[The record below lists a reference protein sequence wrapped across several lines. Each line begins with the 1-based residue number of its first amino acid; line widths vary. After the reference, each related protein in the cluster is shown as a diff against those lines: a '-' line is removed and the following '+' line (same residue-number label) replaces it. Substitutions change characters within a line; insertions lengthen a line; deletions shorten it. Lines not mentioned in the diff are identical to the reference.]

1 MFYHL
6 DLSTTLHSRQSNT
19 LTHSHSFVFSMLTVN
34 SHSQAP
40 STNFFTTDSRQSQT
54 QRTKYH
60 PYAFHKFTKLDL
72 ESAHHS
78 SSSLHLVWFV
88 CVQYGPT
95 ATSGHSPILFSL
107 TAASP
112 SLATHSPNPILPGPV
127 NCSLH
132 QPLSLPNLSLCSSYV
147 SRHLSIFLGAH
158 SSSQPTGFNSS
169 ALATNH
175 SDCFLFPPLTAFSAA
190 DTMQDF
196 NTLQFSSEDRS
207 GLLGSSC
214 STRISLQST
223 FCFAYKPSCIR
234 VLLLG
239 VSKYRNEYSFSE
251 TTYSSC

>member
-1 MFYHL
+1 
-6 DLSTTLHSRQSNT
+6 
-19 LTHSHSFVFSMLTVN
+19 MLTVN

-40 STNFFTTDSRQSQT
+40 STNFFTTGSRQSQT
-54 QRTKYH
+54 QCTKSRH
-60 PYAFHKFTKLDL
+60 YAFHKFTKLDL

-78 SSSLHLVWFV
+78 SSSLHLVWLV
-88 CVQYGPT
+88 CVQHGPT

-107 TAASP
+107 IAASS

-147 SRHLSIFLGAH
+147 SRHLSICLGPH

-175 SDCFLFPPLTAFSAA
+175 SGCFLFPHQLPSLLLTQCR
-190 DTMQDF
+190 TF

-223 FCFAYKPSCIR
+223 LCFAYKPSCRR

-239 VSKYRNEYSFSE
+239 VSQYRNEYSFSE
-251 TTYSSC
+251 TPYSSCLSWFRA